1 MHALVIG
8 AAGMIGR
15 KLIQRLCLHPRIGNR
30 ELTRL
35 TLADVVPVAIAA
47 PPGLTVASEV
57 ADMADPAIAARLV
70 ALRPDVIFHV
80 AATVMGQ
87 AESEIAAGYRIN
99 FDTVRIPVEAI
110 SRLSHYRPRFVYASS
125 TAVFSPPF
133 PDVIPE
139 HFPQKPSNSYG
150 TQKAMA
156 ELLLSDYARLGRIDA
171 VGLRLPTIVIRPGKP
186 TAGNSGFFSNILRE
200 PLAGRDTVLPVGE
213 DVRHWFGSPRA
224 AVGYLLHAAAMDT
237 AGLGA
242 DRHLTMPG
250 FSATVEEALGALV
263 RFAGRDALRHIRRE
277 PDAAMIAMAATL
289 PRHLDAS
296 RALSCGFRA
305 DLLGPGPEL
314 DFNDIIRIHAEDDL
328 NSAAPDQPR
337 F

>member
-15 KLIQRLCLHPRIGNR
+15 KLVQRLCLHPRIGNR
-30 ELTRL
+30 ELTLL
-35 TLADVVPVAIAA
+35 TLADVVPVAIEP
-47 PPGLTVASEV
+47 PPGLAIAGEV
-57 ADMADPAIAARLV
+57 ADMADPATAARLL
-70 ALRPDVIFHV
+70 ASRPDVIFHV

-99 FDTVRIPVEAI
+99 FDTVRMPAEAI
-110 SRLSHYRPRFVYASS
+110 SALSHYHPRFVYASS

-139 HFPQKPSNSYG
+139 DFPQKPSNSYG
-150 TQKAMA
+150 TQKAMS
-156 ELLLSDYARLGRIDA
+156 ELLLSDYSRLGLIDA

-200 PLAGRDTVLPVGE
+200 PLAGRDAVLPVGE

-224 AVGYLLHAAAMDT
+224 AIGYLLHAAAMDT
-237 AGLGA
+237 AALGA

-250 FSATVEEALGALV
+250 ISATVGEMLEALV
-263 RFAGRDALRHIRRE
+263 RAAGRDALKHIRRA
-277 PDAAMIAMAATL
+277 PDPAMIAMAATL
-289 PRHLDAS
+289 PKHLDTS

-305 DLLGPGPEL
+305 DFLGPGPEL

-328 NSAAPDQPR
+328 NTAASGQQR
-337 F
+337 S